1 MAAGLTYCLTPVVR
15 AVALRIGAVDRPGGR
30 KMHAIATPTLGGLAL
45 VFRFLGRPAPASL
58 RVSRRGGR
66 KMPAIATP
74 TLGGLALFFG
84 FIGGLAL
91 SSLLFPRL
99 FVSSEA
105 AGIAIGASL
114 MVGIGIVDDLK
125 GLSAP
130 VKLAG
135 QILAA
140 TTMTFGGVQVLFFW
154 LPSFGPLNEGVI
166 SLAPELGIPITV
178 LVVLV

>member
-1 MAAGLTYCLTPVVR
+1 MAAGLTYCLTPLVR
-15 AVALRIGAVDRPGGR
+15 ALSLRIRAVDRPGGR
-30 KMHAIATPTLGGLAL
+30 KM
-45 VFRFLGRPAPASL
+45 
-58 RVSRRGGR
+58 
-66 KMPAIATP
+66 PAIAPP

-84 FIGGLAL
+84 FIGGLGL

-99 FVSSEA
+99 FVYSEA

-114 MVGIGIVDDLK
+114 MVGIWIVDDLQ

-130 VKLAG
+130 VQLAG

-154 LPSFGPLNEGVI
+154 LPGFGPFEEG
-166 SLAPELGIPITV
+166 
-178 LVVLV
+178 